1 MTHALKTWP
10 EYFKLIEAGT
20 KTFELRKDDRPF
32 GMGDDII
39 LQEWDPDK
47 KEYTGKEMSFI
58 IGYIYRGTE
67 FGMKKGYCIISLKPQ
82 NPDY

>member
-1 MTHALKTWP
+1 MDVTRVVSRVRVPPCAH
-10 EYFKLIEAGT
+10 
-20 KTFELRKDDRPF
+20 
-32 GMGDDII
+32 II
-39 LQEWDPDK
+39 LQEWDPEK